1 MLEFVGR
8 FAVRE
13 CLRSVFFRYGSLYDV
28 LIRGLGFFEIGGL
41 MVAQLSRRVVP
52 FRLSLGVAG
61 ASLGRGIAILRPNHR
76 LARDIGRL
84 NADDAFARRLLRKLI
99 LEFFAIGWHGYTAPN
114 LRLRSWKLRSA
125 LKNS

>member
-1 MLEFVGR
+1 MLELVGR

-28 LIRGLGFFEIGGL
+28 LIRGLGFFEIGGP
-41 MVAQLSRRVVP
+41 MVTRLSRRVMP

-61 ASLGRGIAILRPNHR
+61 ARLGLGIAIPRPNHR

-84 NADDAFARRLLRKLI
+84 NADDAFGCRPPRRLI
-99 LEFFAIGWHGYTAPN
+99 LEFFAIG
-114 LRLRSWKLRSA
+114 
-125 LKNS
+125 